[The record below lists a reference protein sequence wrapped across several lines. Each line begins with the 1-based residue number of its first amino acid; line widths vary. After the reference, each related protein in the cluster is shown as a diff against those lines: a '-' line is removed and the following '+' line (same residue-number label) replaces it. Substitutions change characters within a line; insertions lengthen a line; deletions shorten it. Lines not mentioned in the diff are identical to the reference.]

1 MRTDIRAASL
11 AATFAVSLAAV
22 LLIAGSAAAQQDPHS
37 GPAAPPADLQQLTP
51 EQRRD
56 ALEAYAHI
64 VCKCPVENWSK
75 TLASC
80 PDGCADQQKGMVLR
94 RIAEGW
100 KLDAIVAEQV
110 ERFGSKAAADPGA
123 GKDGSLWIMLSLAI
137 GAVAAVGVLLSWR
150 RRAGV
155 TAATQQPARAATGD
169 ETSAIERE
177 LREID

>member
-1 MRTDIRAASL
+1 MRTDIRAAAL
-11 AATFAVSLAAV
+11 AATFAAV
-22 LLIAGSAAAQQDPHS
+22 LLLAAPAAAQQDPHS

-64 VCKCPVENWSK
+64 VCKCPNENWSK

-100 KLDAIVAEQV
+100 KLEAIVAEQV

-123 GKDGSLWIMLSLAI
+123 GKDGSRWIILSLGV
-137 GAVAAVGVLLSWR
+137 GAVVAVGVLLSWR
-150 RRAGV
+150 RRAGE
-155 TAATQQPARAATGD
+155 TPAAARPSDAATGD

>member
-1 MRTDIRAASL
+1 M
-11 AATFAVSLAAV
+11 
-22 LLIAGSAAAQQDPHS
+22 
-37 GPAAPPADLQQLTP
+37 TP
-51 EQRRD
+51 QQRRD

-110 ERFGSKAAADPGA
+110 ERFGSKAAADPGS
-123 GKDGSLWIMLSLAI
+123 GRDGSLWIMLSLAA

-150 RRAGV
+150 RRAGAG
-155 TAATQQPARAATGD
+155 AAAARPADAATGD

>member
-1 MRTDIRAASL
+1 MRADIRSAAL
-11 AATFAVSLAAV
+11 ALV
-22 LLIAGSAAAQQDPHS
+22 LLFGGTASAQQDPHS
-37 GPAAPPADLQQLTP
+37 GPGAAPADLQQLTP

-56 ALEAYAHI
+56 ALDAYAHI
-64 VCKCPVENWSK
+64 VCKCPNENWSK

-100 KLDAIVAEQV
+100 TRDAIVAEQV
-110 ERFGSKAAADPGA
+110 ERFGAKAAADPGS
-123 GKDGSLWIMLSLAI
+123 GRDGSIWIILALTV
-137 GAVAAVGVLLSWR
+137 GAASAVGVLLTWR
-150 RRAGV
+150 RRAG
-155 TAATQQPARAATGD
+155 ASGAQREPSSAATGD